1 MKTYKKY
8 FFSILVFIASSSYGQ
23 TDIQQYQYANENLVA
38 DITDWYD
45 SDRVIQPTMVPIE
58 GGTIPRWSAQAV
70 EKNISELKKDP
81 VLEYWYSY
89 SKNEIKMI
97 VNETSKSIF
106 QGEKV
111 NSFMISNIETTWG
124 EWKEVINWARNNGY
138 TNIDDT
144 GFGSADDHPVMI
156 NSAINAMIWCNAK
169 SEMEGL
175 EPVYKINGRVYKDG
189 PDEKHSVK
197 HSHGRKDKE
206 YISTK
211 KTIRFPD
218 IEERANGYRLPT
230 EIEWE
235 WAAIGGT
242 QSKGYLFSGGN
253 KLSEVAWH
261 IWNSQDTINPIR
273 YTCPV
278 PSKNPTPPDR
288 RLSLK
293 EINLSWPCGTMPV
306 ALKKPNELGL
316 YDMTGNVGEYCGEGV
331 VRGGSFGSR
340 AYPSSQSNEK
350 EPFKRNSK
358 TIPYFT
364 YKIKDILKAV
374 QFKEEGDFISTGLR
388 LARNI

>member
-1 MKTYKKY
+1 MTAYKKY
-8 FFSILVFIASSSYGQ
+8 LYSILIFVASLGYGQ
-23 TDIQQYQYANENLVA
+23 TDVLEYRNINENVA
-38 DITDWYD
+38 DVTDWQD
-45 SDRVIQPTMVPIE
+45 SEYTIQFAMITVE

-89 SKNEIKMI
+89 AKSESKKII
-97 VNETSKSIF
+97 NETSKSIF

-111 NSFMISNIETTWG
+111 KSFMISNIETTWG

-189 PDEKHSVK
+189 PDEEHSVK
-197 HSHGRKDKE
+197 HSYGRKDKE

-218 IEERANGYRLPT
+218 IDERANGYRLPT

-235 WAAIGGT
+235 WAAIGGIK
-242 QSKGYLFSGGN
+242 SKGYLFSGGN

-261 IWNSQDTINPIR
+261 IWNSQDTIKPIR

-278 PSKNPTPPDR
+278 PIKNPPPPDS

-306 ALKKPNELGL
+306 AHKKPNELGL
-316 YDMTGNVGEYCGEGV
+316 HDMTGNVAEYCGEGAA
-331 VRGGSFGSR
+331 RGGGFGSLT
-340 AYPSSQSNEK
+340 YPSSQSNTK
-350 EPFKRNSK
+350 KPFRHNYK

-364 YKIKDILKAV
+364 FKFKDMLKPV
-374 QFKEEGDFISTGLR
+374 QYKEEGDFFGTGLR